1 MTYVNGGSVLA
12 VAILF
17 ILLAIAAVI
26 ARFNIRRQKSGLGID
41 DWLCL
46 PALALVIAEGT
57 IMIIG
62 SVTHTVGYHS
72 PPNLGPEIAFYDGS
86 DQILLEKL
94 EFPFDLM
101 QILALATIKL
111 SILFFYRRIFR
122 GRAFDIASWV
132 LIGVVGAWV
141 ITFIIAILA
150 ACGTSIAANFQ
161 TLGALKRD
169 CVDTFDILIALAVSD
184 VAVDLAI
191 LIMPVPLVL
200 ALQMPM
206 RRKVAVLVILLVGTL
221 AIACGITRM
230 ALFGVILGP
239 ALFSHAEVG
248 GVPSDDDV
256 GIVSILMF
264 WGMLE
269 VGIAMI
275 AACLPVLRPLFQG
288 WSPESIIRSFRSQIS
303 LRSSGS
309 GNKASHNAKGSAKRT
324 ESETAITGVPYT
336 GKSGHNTLVS
346 IDVEAY
352 AMGRVSGGEKYETLE
367 RGPGRIWR
375 ETELKQTSEII

>member
-1 MTYVNGGSVLA
+1 MTYVNKESVLA

-17 ILLAIAAVI
+17 IILSIASVAI
-26 ARFNIRRQKSGLGID
+26 RLYIRRKKSGLGID

-46 PALALVIAEGT
+46 PALALVIAEGV

-62 SVTHTVGYHS
+62 AVTHTVGSHS
-72 PPNLGPEIAFYDGS
+72 PSNLGPDVALYDGH
-86 DQILLEKL
+86 DQVLLEKL
-94 EFPFDLM
+94 EFPFDLI

-132 LIGVVGAWV
+132 LIGVVGAWAV
-141 ITFIIAILA
+141 TFVIAILA

-161 TLGALKRD
+161 TLGALKEE

-184 VAVDLAI
+184 VVVDLAV
-191 LIMPVPLVL
+191 LFMPIPLVL

-206 RRKVAVLVILLVGTL
+206 RRKIAVLGILLVGTL

-239 ALFSHAEVG
+239 ALFSQAEVG
-248 GVPSDDDV
+248 GVPSDDDI

-269 VGIAMI
+269 IGIAMV

-288 WSPESIIRSFRSQIS
+288 LSPESIIRSLRSQLPLKS
-303 LRSSGS
+303 AGSS
-309 GNKASHNAKGSAKRT
+309 KQISHNAKGRARRT
-324 ESETAITGVPYT
+324 ESMTAITGVPYVGT
-336 GKSGHNTLVS
+336 SGHNTLIS

-352 AMGRVSGGEKYETLE
+352 AMGRVSGGEKDETPE

-375 ETELKQTSEII
+375 ETELKQISEIM